1 MPLGLNHNPIQTAS
15 VALSFQVDA
24 EVIARRVGKG
34 LPHAQ
39 VALGGLDRIV
49 AQRELDLFEGG
60 VAGVGQF
67 DVRAFNR
74 RLLGGSVVLFR

>member
-1 MPLGLNHNPIQTAS
+1 M
-15 VALSFQVDA
+15 
-24 EVIARRVGKG
+24 IAGRVGER

-39 VALGGLDRIV
+39 VALGGLDGVV
-49 AQRELDLFEGG
+49 AERQLDLLEGG